1 MFSISAFFVP
11 KRRKMMCQRGP
22 PKIQIRNNA
31 PKEDAFLCIKKG
43 EEDMKNTISYRN

>member
-22 PKIQIRNNA
+22 PKMQIRNNA
-31 PKEDAFLCIKKG
+31 PKEVLF
-43 EEDMKNTISYRN
+43 

>member
-22 PKIQIRNNA
+22 PKIQIRN
-31 PKEDAFLCIKKG
+31 KHTQRGIFHES
-43 EEDMKNTISYRN
+43 EEFREK